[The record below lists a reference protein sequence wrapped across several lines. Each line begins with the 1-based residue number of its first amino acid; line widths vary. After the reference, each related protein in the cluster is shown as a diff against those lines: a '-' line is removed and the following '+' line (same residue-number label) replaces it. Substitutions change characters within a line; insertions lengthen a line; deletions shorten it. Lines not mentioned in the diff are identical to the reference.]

1 MNVIA
6 IIPARMGSTR
16 FPGKPLHN
24 ISGIPMI
31 GHCLY
36 RVQLAK
42 GLSDTYVAT
51 CDKEIADYVESIDG
65 KIVMTAPSHTRA
77 TGRSAEAIW
86 KIESETGQKFDVV
99 IMVQGDEPMILP
111 VDVSNMIRHF
121 DNPDV
126 EIVNLMAKLKSREK
140 FEDKNNVK
148 VVVKQ
153 NMDALYFS
161 REPIPS
167 MWKGE
172 GQVPMFMQVGA
183 IGFRRNILSQF
194 EQMPETLL
202 EKIESVDMN
211 RILETGGKIR
221 MAMTEAEMIG
231 VDTIEEAEYV
241 SKRMISD
248 LIFTEY
254 SSL

>member
-1 MNVIA
+1 MKVIA
-6 IIPARMGSTR
+6 IIPARMDSSR
-16 FPGKPLHN
+16 FPGKPLHK

-36 RVQLAK
+36 RVQLAQ
-42 GLSDTYVAT
+42 GLKDTYVAT
-51 CDKEIADYVESIDG
+51 CDKKIADYVKSIDG
-65 KIVMTAPSHTRA
+65 KIVMTAKSHTRA
-77 TGRSAEAIW
+77 TGRSAEAMR
-86 KIESETGQKFDVV
+86 KIESETGQKIDVV

-111 VDVSNMIRHF
+111 IDISNMIRHF
-121 DNPDV
+121 NNPDV
-126 EIVNLMAKLKSREK
+126 EIVNLMAKLKSLEK

-161 REPIPS
+161 RESIPS
-167 MWKGE
+167 MWKKE

-183 IGFRRNILSQF
+183 IGFRRKNLLQF

-221 MAMTEAEMIG
+221 MAITEAEMIG
-231 VDTIEEAEYV
+231 VDTIEEAENV
-241 SKRMISD
+241 SKLMVSD
-248 LIFTEY
+248 RTFAKY